1 MSILFLGKMNCMN
14 YKLFQI
20 LPYKQNA
27 IARYYCALPRFYQS
41 YLILYSITELIQ
53 CLVPS

>member
-1 MSILFLGKMNCMN
+1 MSILFLENMNCMS

-41 YLILYSITELIQ
+41 YLILYNITELIQ

>member
-1 MSILFLGKMNCMN
+1 MSILFLENMNCMS

-41 YLILYSITELIQ
+41 YLSFT
-53 CLVPS
+53 V